1 MVANKSLI
9 QARYAFALLGIAKT
23 SERDA
28 ALRLLGGLVGDRP
41 LPGVNRELANLH
53 HDAIEAFSGVINV
66 LQTGSSVAVPPWNA
80 ALNATNRWLGMAE
93 QGSEP

>member
-9 QARYAFALLGIAKT
+9 QAWNTLALLGIAKT

-41 LPGVNRELANLH
+41 LPGVNRELADLL
-53 HDAIEAFSGVINV
+53 HDAIEAFSGVIDV
-66 LQTGSSVAVPPWNA
+66 LQTGSSVAVPSWNA
-80 ALNATNRWLGMAE
+80 AWDATNRWLGMAE